1 MTKLQINTIRIHQ
14 KEFRAYFKI
23 KPTTYYKQFKD
34 LKEGKGKLSN
44 NPAVIDWVNKKME
57 E

>member
-1 MTKLQINTIRIHQ
+1 MNTLQLNILKIHQ

-23 KPTTYYKQFKD
+23 KPPTYYKQFKD
-34 LKEGKGKLSN
+34 LKDGKGKLSN